1 MKDIQH
7 LNLFSIDLN
16 LLVVFDA
23 LMLERSVTRAGEKVG
38 LSQPA
43 TSNALNRLRRLFQD
57 ELFTRTAEGMQPTQR
72 AIALFPVVRQILL
85 QIESSLANEPL
96 FNPGKS
102 ERIFTIGMSDYSE
115 FIILP
120 KLMQYVGMY
129 APNIKIRVRI
139 VDRQKAITLLD
150 TDKIDLA
157 VGFFP
162 ETSSWHE
169 QKILFAEKFVCVL
182 SRNHP
187 LIQDRISL
195 PEYVKADHLLV
206 SLKEDGT
213 GRVDELL
220 AQKNL
225 KRNIAVTI
233 PNFLAAPFIIANTH
247 LIATLGER
255 LAKGYSQVLN
265 LQILPLPLA
274 LNGFNV
280 SMVWHSKND
289 KEPSHKWMRSVI
301 NDLID

>member
-72 AIALFPVVRQILL
+72 AVALFPMIRQILL

-96 FNPGKS
+96 FNPS
-102 ERIFTIGMSDYSE
+102 RAEQIFTIGMSDYAE

-120 KLMQYVGMY
+120 KLMQYLGIY

-150 TDKIDLA
+150 TDKIDLGI
-157 VGFFP
+157 GFFP
-162 ETSSWHE
+162 ETSSWHA
-169 QKILFAEKFVCVL
+169 QKILFADKFVCVL
-182 SRNHP
+182 SQNHP
-187 LIQDRISL
+187 LIQDQISL
-195 PEYVKADHLLV
+195 AEYVKADHLLV
-206 SLKEDGT
+206 SVKEDGT

-247 LIATLGER
+247 LVATLGER
-255 LAKGYSQVLN
+255 LAKGYAQVLN
-265 LQILPLPLA
+265 LQILPIPLA

-280 SMVWHSKND
+280 SMIWHSKNEQD
-289 KEPSHKWMRSVI
+289 PSHKWIRSVI